1 MIVDVKPYDQYL
13 VKVDGSGRLTIRNR
27 RFLRTFL
34 PASLTVSSNPQQR
47 NIAPHF
53 RQLCNTV
60 PLTSPISPPSQ
71 TTPVSIPQDLTAK
84 LAEPQIETPPHVEP
98 TDADEVEEVDITPRT
113 TTTQPSTPTTPPP
126 PMASAETP
134 ARPRRNRR
142 PRKLYVPETGQWD

>member
-1 MIVDVKPYDQYL
+1 M
-13 VKVDGSGRLTIRNR
+13 
-27 RFLRTFL
+27 
-34 PASLTVSSNPQQR
+34 
-47 NIAPHF
+47 
-53 RQLCNTV
+53 
-60 PLTSPISPPSQ
+60 TSPISPPSQ

-98 TDADEVEEVDITPRT
+98 TDADEVEEVDITTRT

-142 PRKLYVPETGQWD
+142 PRKLYVPETGQWV